1 MLFASITLQGGG
13 LTSVNFVNIPFS
25 IPKGRF
31 LLLSPLLSA
40 GGRPKFAAYWKHQYR
55 APLSWGSMEFSAFL
69 VFVVWTSSMTY
80 STFGKGEWHTAN
92 HFLSL
97 YSFFH
102 SELSYFPSL
111 FISISLIHNSEC
123 TELIKSRF
131 KKSKILNSINMNFKE
146 RNLSSLNFFCRY

>member
-1 MLFASITLQGGG
+1 MLFASITLRGAG

-31 LLLSPLLSA
+31 LLLNPLLNA
-40 GGRPKFAAYWKHQYR
+40 GGRHEFPAYWKHQYR

-80 STFGKGEWHTAN
+80 STFGKGEWQTAN

-97 YSFFH
+97 YSFF
-102 SELSYFPSL
+102 SQSYL
-111 FISISLIHNSEC
+111 ISI
-123 TELIKSRF
+123 T
-131 KKSKILNSINMNFKE
+131 
-146 RNLSSLNFFCRY
+146 LSFYFADSQQWMQWAYKVSY